1 MWLSGGGEAKDL
13 EDVDLSK
20 FWEETKTD
28 PWWIYDKS
36 RAGPGSAS
44 LFVGDRGAGG
54 SGGGGGGDG
63 DLMMKAW
70 SLIADGGD
78 DHDRYYMFSW

>member
-44 LFVGDRGAGG
+44 SFIGDRGVGVGG
-54 SGGGGGGDG
+54 AGGGD
-63 DLMMKAW
+63 LIMTAW
-70 SLIADGGD
+70 SSLVADGDD